1 MEIRNNENSQGIE
14 IRKSEPK
21 YFDIIVEYSMWGT
34 VKVKADSLEEAI
46 KYAEDHI
53 EELEIPDDPEY
64 IDGSYK
70 IDVESTIYN
79 NL

>member
-21 YFDIIVEYSMWGT
+21 YFDIFVEYSMWGT
-34 VKVKADSLEEAI
+34 IKVKADSLEEAI
-46 KYAEDHI
+46 KYAEDKI
-53 EELEIPDDPEY
+53 DELELPYDPEY

-70 IDVESTIYN
+70 IDVESTKLSN
-79 NL
+79 